1 MIGRFI
7 KEKIITGSYFCE
19 FGEKDVLKW
28 QFFAKLLFE
37 AIVLATES
45 QTKEMFVKDFI
56 EISHFGKQE
65 QVKLSK
71 LTR

>member
-28 QFFAKLLFE
+28 QFFAKITF
-37 AIVLATES
+37 
-45 QTKEMFVKDFI
+45 
-56 EISHFGKQE
+56 
-65 QVKLSK
+65 
-71 LTR
+71 